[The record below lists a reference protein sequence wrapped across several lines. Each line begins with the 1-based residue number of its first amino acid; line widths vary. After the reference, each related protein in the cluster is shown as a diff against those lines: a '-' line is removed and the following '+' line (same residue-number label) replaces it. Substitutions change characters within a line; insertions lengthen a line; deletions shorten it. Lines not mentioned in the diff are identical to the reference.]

1 MGAEPLDELKRALL
15 EYDAAR
21 ARVKAQQAVDEC
33 IDPLLAAE
41 VLTAGIR
48 EIGDGYARGELF
60 LPDLV
65 GAAGAMQGA
74 MAILEKEIRR
84 IGQERESVGSVVIGT
99 VYGDI
104 HSIGKNMVSV
114 LLTAEGFV
122 VTDLGVNIA
131 AEQFVDAVRRC
142 RPDILAMSALLT
154 TTAPE
159 QGRIVASLE
168 REGLRD
174 GVKIMVGGG
183 AITQEFAQSIGADG
197 YAASA
202 PEAAN
207 LAKRLM
213 DQ

>member
-1 MGAEPLDELKRALL
+1 MSVDTLENLKRALL

-21 ARVKAQQAVDEC
+21 ARTQAQKAIDEQL
-33 IDPLLAAE
+33 DPLLAAE
-41 VLTAGIR
+41 ALTAGIR

-65 GAAGAMQGA
+65 GAAGAMQSA
-74 MAILEKEIRR
+74 MTILEKEI
-84 IGQERESVGSVVIGT
+84 GKLGKKRESAGSVVIGT
-99 VYGDI
+99 VFGDI

-114 LLTAEGFV
+114 LLAAEGFV

-131 AEQFVDAVRRC
+131 AGQFVDAVRRY

-159 QGRIVASLE
+159 QGKIVESLE
-168 REGLRD
+168 REGLRA
-174 GVKIMVGGG
+174 GLKIMVGGG

-202 PEAAN
+202 PEAAS
-207 LAKRLM
+207 LARRLM